1 MWETLEDRRMMSVS
15 TGTITQQP
23 LAPTST
29 ITANES
35 LRGVAQELSM
45 LMTSVRSAEQ
55 SLQDAAQQAAKS
67 A

>member
-15 TGTITQQP
+15 TGAITQQP

-29 ITANES
+29 ITANETMGS
-35 LRGVAQELSM
+35 VAQELSM